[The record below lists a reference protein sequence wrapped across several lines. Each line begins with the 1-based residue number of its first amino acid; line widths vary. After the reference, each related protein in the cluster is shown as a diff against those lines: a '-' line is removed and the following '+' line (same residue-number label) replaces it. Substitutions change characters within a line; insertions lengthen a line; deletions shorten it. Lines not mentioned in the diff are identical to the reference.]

1 MIPPASEE
9 QKNIVANYKENNI
22 KVDAVAGSGK
32 TTTVYYIGTE
42 YSNDPILLLTYNKKL
57 RLETRKKLEENGVTN
72 VEVHTYHS
80 FCVKYYNHKCFTDR
94 PMKTLIDK
102 NKKPLKPF
110 NYKRIICD
118 EAQDITPLYYRLI
131 HKIYKDNEFDNVLK
145 CIMGDEKQ
153 SIYGFNGADERFITK
168 AEILFKTDETPWI
181 NCNLS
186 TSFRITKQM
195 ADFINKGCLQKERI
209 SSQKE
214 GVKPIYLKCDVYE
227 NQFKLKCKS
236 KIFRILEKLLQTY
249 EPGEIFILAPSI
261 KSEKTPVRVLENKLK
276 TILPDINIFI
286 PTSDEEKIDEDVI
299 KGKIVF
305 STFHQSK
312 GLERKVVLVY
322 NADDSYFSFYK
333 QNIDPRL
340 FVNELYVAF
349 TRASERLVLIQN
361 ESNIP
366 LQFLDE
372 RVVRKLT
379 TYMDSEMNGRR
390 IRLKKNKLIKTA
402 VTDITRH
409 LKDEVIDEI
418 MKYFIIEKIRKESQ
432 KINIDNQTN
441 QINTIENV
449 SEITGTAVPIYY
461 ESLIKGKIDC
471 IRSLPRDENKTQHNN
486 MKEFGLI
493 EDSMVEERKE
503 TKNYDIKKIDIH
515 ELLNN
520 PDELLYIANRWCSYK
535 SGFLAKIKQITVYDW
550 LSQEN
555 LERCKNRIDTL
566 ELTKNVDFEKKYQIG
581 GQKELFNRELIGFID
596 CKDKNNIY
604 EFKCVN
610 KLEPEH
616 FIQLAI
622 YAYMNEME
630 CRQFQM
636 MFNYYLYNI
645 LTDEMFRIDVEFGKL
660 KEMME
665 YIIYKKYFSD
675 SEKLP
680 DEIFIKNMIDLIV

>member
-1 MIPPASEE
+1 MVPPPSEE
-9 QKNIVANYKENNI
+9 QENIVTNYKENNV

-32 TTTVYYIGTE
+32 TTTVYYIGIE

-102 NKKPLKPF
+102 NKKQLKSF

-131 HKIYKDNEFDNVLK
+131 HKIYKDNESSKCLK

-168 AEILFKTDETPWI
+168 AEILFKTDEIPWI

-209 SSQKE
+209 SSNKD

-276 TILPDINIFI
+276 TILPDINVFI

-322 NADDSYFSFYK
+322 NVDDSYFSFYK

-349 TRASERLVLIQN
+349 TRASERLVLIHN
-361 ESNIP
+361 ESNSP

-372 RVVRKLT
+372 RVVRNLT
-379 TYMDSEMNGRR
+379 TYMDSGMNGRR
-390 IRLKKNKLIKTA
+390 IKLNKNKLIKTA

-409 LKDEVIDEI
+409 IKDEDMEEI
-418 MKYFIIEKIRKESQ
+418 MKYFNIEEIRKESH
-432 KINIDNQTN
+432 KIIIENQTN
-441 QINTIENV
+441 QKNTIENV
-449 SEITGTAVPIYY
+449 SEITGTAIPLYY

-471 IRSLPRDENKTQHNN
+471 IRHLPRNENKTQHN
-486 MKEFGLI
+486 MEEFMLI
-493 EDSMVEERKE
+493 EDSIEEE
-503 TKNYDIKKIDIH
+503 HQTKNYDIKKININ
-515 ELLNN
+515 ELSKN
-520 PDELLYIANRWCSYK
+520 PDELLYISNRWCSFK
-535 SGFLAKIKQITVYDW
+535 SGFLSKIKQIRIYDW
-550 LSQEN
+550 LSKEN
-555 LERCKNRIDTL
+555 LEKCKVRIDSL
-566 ELTKNVDFEKKYQIG
+566 NLSSNVIFEHKYHISSR
-581 GQKELFNRELIGFID
+581 KELFNRELIGFID

-604 EFKCVN
+604 EFKCVSN
-610 KLEPEH
+610 LEQEH

-630 CRQFQM
+630 CFKYDM
-636 MFNYYLYNI
+636 KFNYYLYNI
-645 LTDEMFRIDVEFGKL
+645 LTDQLFIINTDVQKL
-660 KEMME
+660 KDMME
-665 YIIYKKYFSD
+665 FIIYKKYFSD
-675 SEKLP
+675 SEKIP
-680 DEIFIKNMIDLIV
+680 DKIFIKNMLKLLN

>member
-9 QKNIVANYKENNI
+9 QKNIVANYKENNV

-32 TTTVYYIGTE
+32 TTTVYYIGIE

-131 HKIYKDNEFDNVLK
+131 HKIYKDNATDNILK

-214 GVKPIYLKCDVYE
+214 GLKPIYLKCDVYE

-616 FIQLAI
+616 FVQLAI